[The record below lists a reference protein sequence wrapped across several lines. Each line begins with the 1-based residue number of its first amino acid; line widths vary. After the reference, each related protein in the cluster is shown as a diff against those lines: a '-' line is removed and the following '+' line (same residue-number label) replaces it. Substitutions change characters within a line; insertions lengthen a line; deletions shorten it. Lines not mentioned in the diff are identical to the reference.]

1 MQSWGVALS
10 PVHAA
15 TATTKAY
22 TDMLLEVAL
31 NQVRV
36 YCRLPVN
43 ALQALQR
50 CLLILL

>member
-1 MQSWGVALS
+1 MQSWGVVLS
-10 PVHAA
+10 PMHAP

-31 NQVRV
+31 NQVSAF
-36 YCRLPVN
+36 CPLPLN
-43 ALQALQR
+43 AVQALQR